1 MATDSTA
8 PRSFFYGWY
17 IAAIAILLYFFTNG
31 MAIWVPQNLF
41 PRFMEDFNATAG
53 DVSLTTGLTL
63 LISAWLAPFAGAM
76 IDRFGVLRVM
86 RTGLVLM
93 AVSFVLYPFTQ
104 SLAQLYVLHAF
115 LALGLIMAG
124 LMPNVVLLS
133 NWFVKRRG
141 AVIGLLVAASSLA
154 GAVLPIA
161 ISPLVLNPDF
171 GWRWGFGALSIA
183 FILFAVIPG
192 LLFLKATPAD
202 VSEKPDGLSETDS
215 AAAAADYGS
224 VPFSIALR
232 SRSLWF
238 LAIGSACL
246 WYSFQSVN
254 SQAMIFFEQEA
265 GLTPQRATLLF
276 SLIYWFSFAGKF
288 LFGALSDRIAKR
300 KVLLLSGLVMLIGTL
315 ILFDPSGES
324 LTLTRLIPRLTA
336 FAIVFGLGFG
346 GCFTMIQLVTVETFG
361 QLALGKILG
370 IIILIDGMGGFL
382 GTVAAGRIRDATGDY
397 LLPFLI
403 VVAVTIVGLLGV
415 VFIRPVTVPGQPA
428 GPQTRKIPPAT

>member
-1 MATDSTA
+1 MAADFTA

-17 IAAIAILLYFFTNG
+17 IAAIAILVYFFTNG

-63 LISAWLAPFAGAM
+63 LLSAWLAPFAGAM

-104 SLAQLYVLHAF
+104 SLAQLYFLHAF

-183 FILFAVIPG
+183 FILFAVVPG
-192 LLFLKATPAD
+192 LLLLKATPAD
-202 VSEKPDGLSETDS
+202 VSEEPDGLLETDR
-215 AAAAADYGS
+215 AAAAADYGG

-254 SQAMIFFEQEA
+254 SQATIFFEQEA

-276 SLIYWFSFAGKF
+276 SLIYWFSFVGKF

-415 VFIRPVTVPGQPA
+415 VFIRPVTVPGQSA
-428 GPQTRKIPPAT
+428 GP

>member
-1 MATDSTA
+1 MHMASVSTSS
-8 PRSFFYGWY
+8 RIFYGWY
-17 IAAIAILLYFFTNG
+17 IAAIAILMYFFTNG

-53 DVSLTTGLTL
+53 DVSLTTGVTL
-63 LISAWLAPFAGAM
+63 LLSAWLAPFAGAI
-76 IDRFGVLRVM
+76 IDRFGVVRVM
-86 RTGLVLM
+86 RTGLVVM
-93 AVSFVLYPFTQ
+93 AISFALYPFAK
-104 SLAQLYVLHAF
+104 SLSQLYVLHAF

-133 NWFVKRRG
+133 NWFIKRRG
-141 AVIGLLVAASSLA
+141 AVIGLLVASSSLA

-183 FILFAVIPG
+183 FILFAVVPG

-215 AAAAADYGS
+215 AAAAADHGS

-254 SQAMIFFEQEA
+254 SQATIFFEQEA

-276 SLIYWFSFAGKF
+276 SIIYWFSFAGKF
-288 LFGALSDRIAKR
+288 LFGALSDRIPKR
-300 KVLLLSGLVMLIGTL
+300 MVLLLSGLVMLIGTL
-315 ILFDPSGES
+315 ILFDLSGDT
-324 LTLTRLIPRLTA
+324 LALTRFIPRLTA

-346 GCFTMIQLVTVETFG
+346 GCFTMIQLVTIETFG
-361 QLALGKILG
+361 QIALGKILG

-403 VVAVTIVGLLGV
+403 VVAVTIVGLLGIF
-415 VFIRPVTVPGQPA
+415 FIRPVTVPGKSTDQ
-428 GPQTRKIPPAT
+428 

>member
-1 MATDSTA
+1 MHMASA
-8 PRSFFYGWY
+8 SKASPRFFYGWY
-17 IAAIAILLYFFTNG
+17 IAAIAILMYFFTNG

-53 DVSLTTGLTL
+53 DVSFTTGVTL
-63 LISAWLAPFAGAM
+63 LLSAWLAPFAGAM
-76 IDRFGVLRVM
+76 IDRFGVVRVM

-93 AVSFVLYPFTQ
+93 AISFALYPFTK
-104 SLAQLYVLHAF
+104 SLSQLYVLHAF

-133 NWFVKRRG
+133 NWFIKRRG
-141 AVIGLLVAASSLA
+141 AVIGLLVASSSLA

-183 FILFAVIPG
+183 FILFAMVPG

-202 VSEKPDGLSETDS
+202 VNEEPDGFLDTDS
-215 AAAAADYGS
+215 AAAPVHDS

-254 SQAMIFFEQEA
+254 SQATIFFEQEA

-276 SLIYWFSFAGKF
+276 SIIYWFSFAGKF
-288 LFGALSDRIAKR
+288 LFGALSDRIAR
-300 KVLLLSGLVMLIGTL
+300 RRVLLLSGLVMLIGTL
-315 ILFDPSGES
+315 ILFDPSGDT
-324 LTLTRLIPRLTA
+324 LTLTRSIPRLTA

-361 QLALGKILG
+361 QIALGKILG
-370 IIILIDGMGGFL
+370 VIILIDGMGGFL

-403 VVAVTIVGLLGV
+403 VVVVTIVGLLGV
-415 VFIRPVTVPGQPA
+415 FFIRPVTMPA
-428 GPQTRKIPPAT
+428 KPTDH

>member
-1 MATDSTA
+1 M
-8 PRSFFYGWY
+8 FYGWY
-17 IAAIAILLYFFTNG
+17 IAAIAILMYFFTNG

-53 DVSLTTGLTL
+53 DVSFTTGITL
-63 LISAWLAPFAGAM
+63 LFSAWLAPFAGAM
-76 IDRFGVLRVM
+76 IDRFGVVRVM

-93 AVSFVLYPFTQ
+93 AISFALYPFTK
-104 SLAQLYVLHAF
+104 SLTQLYVLHAF

-133 NWFVKRRG
+133 NWFIKRRG
-141 AVIGLLVAASSLA
+141 AVIGLLVASSSLA

-171 GWRWGFGALSIA
+171 GWRWGFGTLSIA
-183 FILFAVIPG
+183 FILFAVVPG
-192 LLFLKATPAD
+192 LLFLKAAPAD
-202 VSEKPDGLSETDS
+202 VGEEPDGLSEADS
-215 AAAAADYGS
+215 AAAAAVYDS
-224 VPFSIALR
+224 VPFSTALR

-254 SQAMIFFEQEA
+254 SQATIFFEQEA

-315 ILFDPSGES
+315 ILFDPSGDH
-324 LTLTRLIPRLTA
+324 LMLTRFIPRLTA

-361 QLALGKILG
+361 QIALGKILG
-370 IIILIDGMGGFL
+370 VIILIDGMGGFL

-415 VFIRPVTVPGQPA
+415 FFIRPVTVPA
-428 GPQTRKIPPAT
+428 KSTDS